1 MVKAIID
8 ISDNANRILNI
19 IKAEF
24 GLKDKSEAIE
34 KLAEEYKEQVFEPKI
49 KPSYLRRLKKIEKE
63 SLIHIGTI
71 DDFNKRFNI
80 KAKK

>member
-8 ISDNANRILNI
+8 ISDDANRILNI

-34 KLAEEYKEQVFEPKI
+34 KLAEEYREQVFEPKI
-49 KPSYLRRLKKIEKE
+49 KPSYLRKLKKIEKGRN
-63 SLIHIGTI
+63 IKIGTLKDFKKMYNI
-71 DDFNKRFNI
+71 D
-80 KAKK
+80 

>member
-49 KPSYLRRLKKIEKE
+49 KPSYLRKLKKIEKGRN
-63 SLIHIGTI
+63 IKIGTLKDFKKMYNI
-71 DDFNKRFNI
+71 D
-80 KAKK
+80 

>member
-8 ISDNANRILNI
+8 ISNDANRILNI

-34 KLAEEYKEQVFEPKI
+34 KLAEEYEEQVFEPKI
-49 KPSYLRRLKKIEKE
+49 KPAYLRKLKKIKKE
-63 SLIHIGTI
+63 RSIKIGTLEDFKKMYNI
-71 DDFNKRFNI
+71 D
-80 KAKK
+80 

>member
-8 ISDNANRILNI
+8 ISDDANRILNI

-49 KPSYLRRLKKIEKE
+49 KPSYLRKLKKIEKGRN
-63 SLIHIGTI
+63 IKIGTLKDFKKMYNI
-71 DDFNKRFNI
+71 D
-80 KAKK
+80 